1 MDVLQKIILVLHLL
15 GMAAI
20 VGGWLAT
27 RGRGTMS
34 EVVVWGARAQLVTG
48 LILVGLAE
56 ATKDDGTALNYTK
69 IGIKLLIAICVV
81 AFAEIGRA
89 RAKRKESSSTAL
101 DAAGIGG
108 VLNVLVAALW

>member
-20 VGGWLAT
+20 VGGWVAT
-27 RGRGTMS
+27 RGTRKVS

-48 LILVGLAE
+48 LVLVGLAE
-56 ATKDDGTALNYTK
+56 ATKDEGSSLNHTK

-89 RAKRKESSSTAL
+89 RAKRGESSSTAL
-101 DAAGIGG
+101 DAAGAGG

>member
-20 VGGWLAT
+20 VGGWPAA
-27 RGRGTMS
+27 RKGRTMS
-34 EVVVWGARAQLVTG
+34 EVVVWGARAQIVTG

-56 ATKDDGTALNYTK
+56 ATKDEGSALNYTK
-69 IGIKLLIAICVV
+69 IGIKLLVAVIVV

-89 RAKRKESSSTAL
+89 RAKRDESSSTAL

>member
-20 VGGWLAT
+20 VGGWLAA
-27 RGRGTMS
+27 RGHGGMS

-48 LILVGLAE
+48 LILVGIAE
-56 ATKDDGTALNYTK
+56 GMKAEGVALNYTK
-69 IGIKLLIAICVV
+69 IGIKLLVAVIVV

-89 RAKRKESSSTAL
+89 RARRDESSSTAL
-101 DAAGIGG
+101 DAAGVGG